1 MHGLMM
7 DNPLLISSIVE
18 HADINF
24 PDREI
29 VSVTNNGSLHRYTY
43 KECFIRVSK
52 LVNDRPIVCS
62 PHREDITRDPRS

>member
-24 PDREI
+24 QDREI
-29 VSVTNNGSLHRYTY
+29 VSVIGDGSLHRYTY
-43 KECFIRVSK
+43 GDCFKRVRK
-52 LVNDRPIVCS
+52 LANALAKLGLSEGDRVA
-62 PHREDITRDPRS
+62 TMA

>member
-1 MHGLMM
+1 MRGLMM

-29 VSVTNNGSLHRYTY
+29 VSVMSDDLIHRYTY
-43 KECFIRVSK
+43 RDCFKRVRK
-52 LVNDRPIVCS
+52 LANALTSSTLCI
-62 PHREDITRDPRS
+62 I